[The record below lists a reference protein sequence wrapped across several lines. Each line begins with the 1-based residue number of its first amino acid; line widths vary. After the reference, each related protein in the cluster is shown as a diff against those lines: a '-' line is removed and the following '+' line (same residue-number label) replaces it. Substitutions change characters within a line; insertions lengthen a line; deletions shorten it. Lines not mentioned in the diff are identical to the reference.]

1 MFDGLLQ
8 SENKFRRQRAKAF
21 AKAMVS
27 VPMLQTVCYNQYGAS
42 SLFFLG

>member
-8 SENKFRRQRAKAF
+8 SENNFRRQRAKAF

-27 VPMLQTVCYNQYGAS
+27 VPMLQTVC
-42 SLFFLG
+42 